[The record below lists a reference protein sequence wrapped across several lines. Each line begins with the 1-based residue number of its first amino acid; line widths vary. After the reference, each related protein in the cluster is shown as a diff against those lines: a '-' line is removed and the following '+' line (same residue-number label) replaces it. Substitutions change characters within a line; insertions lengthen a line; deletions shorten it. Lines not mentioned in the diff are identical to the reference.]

1 MDNVL
6 HHTQFL
12 LQTNLTNTI
21 TGSLEPG
28 SQTDTVNSN
37 NSNSS
42 TTTSA
47 SNLGDSFDKNFR
59 ISPYVDFMDY
69 YKNVETARRNGTL
82 PTTIQFN

>member
-1 MDNVL
+1 M
-6 HHTQFL
+6 
-12 LQTNLTNTI
+12 

-37 NSNSS
+37 NSNNSNSS
-42 TTTSA
+42 ATTSA

-69 YKNVETARRNGTL
+69 YKNVEAARRNGTL
-82 PTTIQFN
+82 PSTIQFN